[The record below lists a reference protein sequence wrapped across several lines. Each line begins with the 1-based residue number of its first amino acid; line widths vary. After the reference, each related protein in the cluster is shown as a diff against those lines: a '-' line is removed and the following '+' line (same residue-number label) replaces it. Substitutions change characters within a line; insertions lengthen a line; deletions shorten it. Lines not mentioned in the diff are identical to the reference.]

1 MPSHPAASYATSR
14 LAFSSAASGFNSDNS
29 TNTDPQTHTANL
41 DMCGISDINPD
52 ARFHSSSG
60 VSLGSTEI
68 SMTPAMFPGGIISA
82 VRSDEPH
89 RQPVDPHWF
98 AAGCRASLQECETVV
113 TLAAR
118 QIAADDETSK
128 EYQRLKELAARAVTL
143 VSASLSQLVSP
154 TVLARNTW
162 RETAEAC
169 ESLSAEADNFPFDGW
184 VSRCETGC
192 RLLATIARRASFA
205 GVED

>member
-1 MPSHPAASYATSR
+1 MSSHLTASHATSR
-14 LAFSSAASGFNSDNS
+14 FAFSSAAGGFNSDRP
-29 TNTDPQTHTANL
+29 TDTDSQTHTANL
-41 DMCGISDINPD
+41 DMCWTTDID
-52 ARFHSSSG
+52 HDGEFHSSSG
-60 VSLGSTEI
+60 VSAGSTET
-68 SMTPAMFPGGIISA
+68 SMTPATLPGGIISA

-89 RQPVDPHWF
+89 RQPVDPRWF

-118 QIAADDETSK
+118 QVAANDETSE
-128 EYQRLKELAARAVTL
+128 EYRRLNELAARAVTRI
-143 VSASLSQLVSP
+143 SASLSQLISP

-162 RETAEAC
+162 RATAEAC

-192 RLLATIARRASFA
+192 RQLAAVARRASFA